1 VNHEPPSPEDLI
13 LRDHLALDRTRLAN
27 ERTLLAY
34 LRTSLMLLV
43 AGATAVRFV
52 AESES
57 VVITGWVFIGLGT
70 VVGVVGV
77 WRFLAMRSSINRRA
91 YADVS
96 KDGVVR

>member
-1 VNHEPPSPEDLI
+1 MTDQTPATDSPFSQEELI

-57 VVITGWVFIGLGT
+57 VVVTGWLLIGCGT
-70 VVGVVGV
+70 VVGFVGIS
-77 WRFLAMRSSINRRA
+77 RFMTMRRSINRRHHA
-91 YADVS
+91 GS
-96 KDGVVR
+96 P